1 MTQSKGTELYD
12 YQDHDLTSNPS
23 SSNRIIIFAV
33 FRNLWL
39 IIMNWW
45 TAMWDSISINP
56 DGRTWWMVLC
66 LPGDHIKNHIM
77 QVQEKSTVMRLLRV
91 IKINLN
97 NLYSVIIMS
106 SSSKNEYNLVRI
118 LFFVLLPTVKPIKRE
133 SYVKELI
140 CNEILTL
147 HIGRVTVWSSSPCW

>member
-1 MTQSKGTELYD
+1 
-12 YQDHDLTSNPS
+12 
-23 SSNRIIIFAV
+23 
-33 FRNLWL
+33 
-39 IIMNWW
+39 
-45 TAMWDSISINP
+45 
-56 DGRTWWMVLC
+56 MVLF

-77 QVQEKSTVMRLLRV
+77 QVQEKPTVMPLLRV

-133 SYVKELI
+133 
-140 CNEILTL
+140 
-147 HIGRVTVWSSSPCW
+147 

>member
-1 MTQSKGTELYD
+1 MQCEAQSRLILMEEHGTW
-12 YQDHDLTSNPS
+12 Q
-23 SSNRIIIFAV
+23 
-33 FRNLWL
+33 
-39 IIMNWW
+39 
-45 TAMWDSISINP
+45 
-56 DGRTWWMVLC
+56 MVLSP
-66 LPGDHIKNHIM
+66 PGDHIKNHIM

-133 SYVKELI
+133 
-140 CNEILTL
+140 
-147 HIGRVTVWSSSPCW
+147 

>member
-1 MTQSKGTELYD
+1 
-12 YQDHDLTSNPS
+12 
-23 SSNRIIIFAV
+23 
-33 FRNLWL
+33 
-39 IIMNWW
+39 
-45 TAMWDSISINP
+45 
-56 DGRTWWMVLC
+56 MVLC

-133 SYVKELI
+133 SYIKELI

-147 HIGRVTVWSSSPCW
+147 KG